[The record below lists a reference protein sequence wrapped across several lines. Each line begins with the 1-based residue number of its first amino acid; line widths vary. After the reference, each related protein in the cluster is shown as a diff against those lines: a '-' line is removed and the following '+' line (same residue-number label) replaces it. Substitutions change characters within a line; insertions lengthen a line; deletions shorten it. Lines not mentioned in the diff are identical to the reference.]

1 MRVFGGGGARTFALR
16 GRVSFVQEY
25 WSFGL
30 DWIGLN
36 WIELD
41 GWRERFR
48 LQPLNG
54 LSNYITHLL
63 SLVTCVNITGEGGIL
78 LRL

>member
-1 MRVFGGGGARTFALR
+1 MGGGGDIRFER
-16 GRVSFVQEY
+16 EGFVCTGILE
-25 WSFGL
+25 L
-30 DWIGLN
+30 WIGLD